1 MRCSLLC
8 GGAAQSV
15 HLHSRGASQPA
26 CVWCFSA
33 CTSVSFERNPF
44 IHLTRLLFLKRKS
57 AERDS
62 AEGGSDT
69 AFASQGETGRAIL
82 SVLRVHQQFLQS
94 KSIIDMRHVLTDDQR
109 REYEQ
114 CDQEG
119 WMQEGWM
126 QAAVLLSLL
135 RQKEQEFLTKRQAG
149 RVLGKRAPTSVSILD
164 QACFARAN

>member
-1 MRCSLLC
+1 
-8 GGAAQSV
+8 
-15 HLHSRGASQPA
+15 
-26 CVWCFSA
+26 
-33 CTSVSFERNPF
+33 
-44 IHLTRLLFLKRKS
+44 
-57 AERDS
+57 
-62 AEGGSDT
+62 
-69 AFASQGETGRAIL
+69 
-82 SVLRVHQQFLQS
+82 
-94 KSIIDMRHVLTDDQR
+94 MRHILTDDQR

-126 QAAVLLSLL
+126 QAAVLLSLLRQSAVLLSLL